1 MATNAEYKDYT
12 AQIKKNLLF
21 RYMTEEALFAFLN
34 GSELMEYEDG
44 EIIISQGDVSQFLY
58 CLIKGTVSVSAYEK
72 KGNDIFIY
80 NLDEGEIFGESA
92 LFLTELRI
100 ANVKSAGPSLI
111 LRIHRENL
119 IKFISEYS
127 QSGNKIFIVIIFSL
141 LKKLRQ
147 STREIT
153 AVKKLYMEV
162 QEMKAQMEK
171 ILREL

>member
-58 CLIKGTVSVSAYEK
+58 CLIKGTVSLSAYEK

>member
-58 CLIKGTVSVSAYEK
+58 CLIKGTVSLSAYEK

-119 IKFISEYS
+119 IRFISEYS

-141 LKKLRQ
+141 LKKLRA

-162 QEMKAQMEK
+162 QEMKTQMEK

>member
-1 MATNAEYKDYT
+1 MARNAEYRDYT
-12 AQIKKNLLF
+12 EQIKKNLLF
-21 RYMTEEALFAFLN
+21 RYMSEEALFAFLN

-72 KGNDIFIY
+72 GNDIFIY

-111 LRIHRENL
+111 LRIQRDNL

-127 QSGNKIFIVIIFSL
+127 QSGNRIFIVIIFSL
-141 LKKLRQ
+141 LKKLRA

-153 AVKKLYMEV
+153 AVKKLFMEV

-171 ILREL
+171 LLREL